1 MDQREMLE
9 YLRNNPQIVQ
19 SLMESQDAQA
29 LMRMLQQR
37 DDGQAM
43 RRAEAG
49 DTAQIAQMLKSILA
63 APGGAELLRRLGR
76 NLR

>member
-37 DDGQAM
+37 DGGQAM